1 MSTAT
6 ESLTE
11 DRDHRIDSVF
21 YEFLS
26 AIDRGESPD
35 PAEWV
40 ARHPELAPDLE
51 EHFRDLDALGLL
63 ETRVGDYRL
72 LKRLGKGG
80 EGMVFRAQTGS
91 TGTSSP

>member
-51 EHFRDLDALGLL
+51 EHFRDLFVNPSDI
-63 ETRVGDYRL
+63 GDVISRRKIIL
-72 LKRLGKGG
+72 FFTW
-80 EGMVFRAQTGS
+80 FR
-91 TGTSSP
+91 